1 METDQATLGA
11 RLRQAREQAKLTQD
25 QVAQSLAL
33 PRTAIAQIEA
43 GNRSVSSLELVRL
56 SKLFGKDFADFFSE
70 EAEQTEECPLV
81 ILHRLAPGLEED
93 PEVSRQVRHCL
104 DICREGK
111 TLEGILGREG
121 RLGPPEYKLQ
131 APKGSGNAVA
141 QGTSV
146 AESERARLGL
156 GDAPIADMPEVL
168 NAEGV
173 WATGLRL
180 PDAMSGL
187 FLNHT
192 STGMV
197 VIVNLS
203 HCEERR
209 RFSYAHEYGHALL
222 DKDRVGNVSS
232 KDNAPEL
239 VEKRA
244 NAFAASLLMPARG
257 VAQQLKAIDKGKP
270 SRTDQ
275 PVFDVATDS
284 HFAATVRPHPGSQT
298 LGYQDVAFLAD
309 WFKVSYQAAT
319 YRLRSLDAI
328 SQRECEALL
337 AQETVANEFRA
348 VLNLWEGHVNS
359 PPKED
364 KELVAQVAHLAIEA
378 YRREEISRG
387 RVLELAELLGL
398 APKRLL
404 SLAQAAKTE

>member
-1 METDQATLGA
+1 MDIDQTTLGA
-11 RLRQAREQAKLTQD
+11 RLRGAREGAKLTQD
-25 QVAQSLAL
+25 QVAQALSL

-43 GNRSVSSLELVRL
+43 GNRSVSSLELVKL
-56 SKLFGKDFADFFSE
+56 AKLFGKDFADFFSDE
-70 EAEQTEECPLV
+70 VPETEECPLV
-81 ILHRLAPGLEED
+81 VLHRLAPGLEAD
-93 PEVSRQVRHCL
+93 PEVSRQVQRCL

-111 TLEGILGREG
+111 ALEAILGREG
-121 RLGPPEYKLQ
+121 RLGPPEYKHP
-131 APKGSGNAVA
+131 APRSSGDAVA
-141 QGTSV
+141 QGATV

-156 GDAPIADMPEVL
+156 GDAPIADMPELL

-180 PDAMSGL
+180 PDQMSGL
-187 FLNHT
+187 FLNHP

-197 VIVNLS
+197 IIVNLA

-222 DKDRVGNVSS
+222 DRDRVGNVSS
-232 KDNAPEL
+232 KDNAAEL

-257 VAQQLKAIDKGKP
+257 VMQQLRTLDKGKP
-270 SRTDQ
+270 SRAEQ
-275 PVFDVATDS
+275 PVFDVATDT
-284 HFAATVRPHPGSQT
+284 HFAATVRPAPGSQT
-298 LGYQDVAFLAD
+298 LGYQDVALLAD

-319 YRLRSLDAI
+319 YRLRSMDML
-328 SQRECEALL
+328 SQRECDSLI
-337 AQETVANEFRA
+337 AQEGTANEFRS
-348 VLNLWEGHVNS
+348 VLNLWEGHRDS